1 MDKARRTS
9 IIFGVIFSILAL
21 GFAALFITSVAAKY
35 LSPYMTLTLMI
46 YFVSLA
52 FLFTGGYNRAAGN
65 KRSKRFFFLIGIL
78 AMTASLIML
87 GIGLGKGWIDLLN
100 WPF

>member
-1 MDKARRTS
+1 MDKARRIN
-9 IIFGVIFSILAL
+9 IIFGVLFSILAL
-21 GFAALFITSVAAKY
+21 GFAALFITSVATKY
-35 LSPYMTLTLMI
+35 LSSYMTLTLMI

-65 KRSKRFFFLIGIL
+65 KRSKRFFFLIGLL
-78 AMTASLIML
+78 AMTASLVML